1 MSLSLLMTYGR
12 IIYMITYLV
21 SLETNEISYSF
32 NINKYHK
39 DEGTPRLISVEI
51 NLVTVFYKCIVCVQA
66 FDKFSRH
73 LEKVVHV
80 QIFLPTWLVK
90 MSFSPKDF

>member
-1 MSLSLLMTYGR
+1 MTYGR

-39 DEGTPRLISVEI
+39 DEGTPRLIPVEI
-51 NLVTVFYKCIVCVQA
+51 NLYCVCSG
-66 FDKFSRH
+66 FR
-73 LEKVVHV
+73 
-80 QIFLPTWLVK
+80 QIFKTPGKSSSRTNIFTNLVGK
-90 MSFSPKDF
+90 NVFQPERFLNEANHGD